1 MDELE
6 HNDFFLLKETGTT
19 FYSERD
25 KFRIDEDPHL
35 LKLKENERLFKD
47 EKKTSKHN
55 FLWCK
60 CRVTNYF
67 ILESSLFLT

>member
-1 MDELE
+1 MDKLE

-55 FLWCK
+55 FL
-60 CRVTNYF
+60 
-67 ILESSLFLT
+67 